1 MLYMNSIRKKSKNIT
16 KVISRLCIIP
26 QKMPAVLTTELY
38 VERADEV
45 HNGFYDYS
53 KTRYVGAYAFVIV
66 ICPDHGEFKIKA
78 RYHTD
83 FKRKCPGCSTNK
95 NKPYTTETF
104 KLAANEVHYQK
115 YDYTLVEYIRSLDK
129 VCIIC
134 PDHGEFYQTPSD
146 HLSGRGCNECKK
158 DGVSLR
164 FRSTTEK
171 FIKKAEIKHKKK
183 YDYSKVTYV
192 SSDIKVEIV
201 CPDHGSFYQ
210 TPSAHLYKNGCPRCK
225 GVANSKRCKFT
236 DEKFQELAR
245 EVHGDTYT
253 YSGDYVDMLTLIDI
267 ECELH
272 GIFTQNPAN
281 HLQGQGCPECRGA
294 KISKSKT
301 YSDKEFRRRA
311 RKRHGNTYRYP
322 DKYVDAAQKI
332 RIVCRLHG
340 AFFQTG
346 HNHLNGQGCPVC
358 KSSKGEKAVKRWL
371 DSMGIAYVRQ
381 FTFGMRRI
389 RTSLRYDFYLPEV
402 GSGVCIEYDGR
413 QHTIAIDHFGGEKGL
428 KETQRRDNLK
438 NEESRENGVR
448 LLRVTYLDLAEGT
461 IESKL
466 QDDIFKDEENDIG
479 IQVWYS

>member
-1 MLYMNSIRKKSKNIT
+1 
-16 KVISRLCIIP
+16 
-26 QKMPAVLTTELY
+26 MPAILTTNKY
-38 VERADEV
+38 VERAEEV

-83 FKRKCPGCSTNK
+83 LKRKCPKCRK
-95 NKPYTTETF
+95 HQYYTTETF
-104 KLAANEVHYQK
+104 IVAANEVHHQK
-115 YDYTLVEYIRSLDK
+115 YDYTLVEYIRSSDK

-134 PDHGEFYQTPSD
+134 PDHGEFYQTPGQ
-146 HLSGRGCNECKK
+146 HLSGAGCPKCGAKRAGQSHTHSE
-158 DGVSLR
+158 
-164 FRSTTEK
+164 TE
-171 FIKKAEIKHKKK
+171 FIELATLKHKGK
-183 YDYSKVTYV
+183 YDYSKVTYLGASV
-192 SSDIKVEIV
+192 KVEIV
-201 CPDHGSFYQ
+201 CSDHGSFYQ
-210 TPSAHLYKNGCPRCK
+210 TPTGHLTGRGCTKCKNVK
-225 GVANSKRCKFT
+225 TSKRCKFT
-236 DEKFQELAR
+236 DEKFQELAH

-253 YSGDYVDMLTLIDI
+253 YSGDYADMFTLIDI

-272 GIFTQNPAN
+272 GIFTQRPVN

-332 RIVCRLHG
+332 RIVCSSHG

-371 DSMGIAYVRQ
+371 DSMGIAYIRQ

-413 QHTIAIDHFGGEKGL
+413 QHTIAIDHFGGEEGL

-438 NEESRENGVR
+438 NDESRENGVR

-461 IESKL
+461 IEGKL
-466 QDDIFKDEENDIG
+466 QDGIFKDEENDIG